1 MNVSL
6 YLAAIYKCLRLPVVV
21 CFIVSLITIAG
32 CLGLQSLGVLQG
44 LELSAYDRLLLFR
57 DTTKLDDRIT
67 VIGETEA
74 DIRRYGHPIP
84 DQVFADALQIVENA
98 GVRVIGVD
106 KYRDRPA
113 PPGAEALQKLLQHYQ
128 NIVWVFFAGNQQTDT
143 ITAPAALLEKPE
155 QIGFSNIILDADDVS
170 RRGLLFLEVDGN
182 SFYSFPLLIT
192 LQYLAKENIGA
203 ENDEQGA
210 LKLNT
215 VSLPRIDA
223 HFGAY
228 RHIDTNGYQIMLQ
241 YPGLPQSYRFFT
253 LGDLLDGK
261 IPAQALQ
268 DKIVLFGGF
277 APSLHDYR
285 LLPNEIRRYGVEQ
298 HAYFI
303 SQLLNAALE
312 HTLPFAA
319 WADSGENAWLI
330 CWCLVGAYTGLRR
343 LSLIWLLLIIVVEF
357 LLLLVC
363 DVILMRNGWWIPVIA
378 PLVGWGSALALSVL
392 YFSSRERAER
402 RQLMQLFASHVSK
415 EVANRLWKDR
425 EQFFNEGGV
434 RPVTLTATVM
444 FTDLSNFTS
453 VAENMEPIVLMKWLN
468 QYMEVMS
475 ACIIEHGGVINKYI
489 GDAIMAVFGVPIKS
503 ETEAAI
509 AYDAQ
514 RAVHCAM
521 QFAERLRTLNQH
533 WQQQGLPSITM
544 RAGVYTGSLVAG
556 SFGGSLRMEFT
567 VIGDTVNIA
576 SRLESFDKNI
586 AQPTPEHPCRVLIG
600 ETTQSYVS
608 ELYPTQIV
616 GEFQLKGKNKF
627 LKIFQVLGAERSF

>member
-1 MNVSL
+1 MHVSA
-6 YLAAIYKCLRLPVVV
+6 YLTAIYKCLRLPVVV
-21 CFIVSLITIAG
+21 CFIVSLLVIAG
-32 CLGLQSLGVLQG
+32 CVGLQSLGVLQG
-44 LELSAYDRLLLFR
+44 LELNAYDRLLLFR
-57 DTTKLDDRIT
+57 TATKLDDRIT
-67 VIGETEA
+67 IIGETEA

-84 DQVFADALQIVENA
+84 DQVFADALQLAENA
-98 GVRVIGVD
+98 GVRVLGVD
-106 KYRDRPA
+106 KYRDKPA
-113 PPGAEALQKLLQHYQ
+113 PPGAEALQKLLQNYQ

-143 ITAPAALLEKPE
+143 ITAPQALLDKPE
-155 QIGFSNIILDADDVS
+155 QTGFSNIILDADDVS
-170 RRGLLFLEVDGN
+170 RRGLLFLDVEGN

-192 LQYLAKENIGA
+192 LQYLAKENISA
-203 ENDEQGA
+203 ENDEQDA

-215 VSLPRIDA
+215 VSLPRIDG

-228 RHIDTNGYQIMLQ
+228 QHIDINGYQIMQ
-241 YPGLPQSYRFFT
+241 EYPGLPQSYRFFT
-253 LGDLLDGK
+253 LADLLDGK
-261 IPAQALQ
+261 VPVQALQ
-268 DKIVLFGGF
+268 DKIVLFGGY

-285 LLPNEIRRYGVEQ
+285 LLPNEVRRYGVEQ
-298 HAYFI
+298 HAYFV
-303 SQLLNAALE
+303 SQLLNAALKD
-312 HTLPFAA
+312 TKPLAA
-319 WADSGENAWLI
+319 WSERSESLWLL
-330 CWCLVGAYTGLRR
+330 CWCLLGAYTGLRR
-343 LSLIWLLLIIVVEF
+343 LDLIWLLLVIVIEC

-363 DVILMRNGWWIPVIA
+363 DVVLMRNGWWIPVIA
-378 PLVGWGSALALSVL
+378 PLVGWASALALSVL

-503 ETEAAI
+503 ETDAAI
-509 AYDAQ
+509 AEDAQ

-533 WQQQGLPSITM
+533 WQQQGLPNITM
-544 RAGVYTGSLVAG
+544 RTGVYTGSLVAG

-576 SRLESFDKNI
+576 SRLESFDKSI
-586 AQPTPEHPCRVLIG
+586 AQPTLEQPCRVLIG
-600 ETTQSYVS
+600 ETTQNYIC
-608 ELYPTQIV
+608 ELYATQIV
-616 GEFQLKGKNKF
+616 GEVQLKGKNKF
-627 LKIFQVLGAERSF
+627 LKIFQVLDAEDSY